1 MWDGVPRELL
11 LCNFPLLSFVAM
23 GTDAIRSAEELFL
36 CNCAC
41 VGREDGGGKSMCR
54 HSVHLNSFREHR

>member
-1 MWDGVPRELL
+1 MWDGVPKELF

-36 CNCAC
+36 CNYAC
-41 VGREDGGGKSMCR
+41 IGRENEMTKECAAIQ
-54 HSVHLNSFREHR
+54 FI